1 MVSYKRKKIYTPGA
15 KAKAKNLK
23 GPLMSFKEFY
33 DSFIC
38 LNLNQYKN
46 LKVDFEINKFLIIAL
61 VGLVA
66 AIIIINYVRSSMYLT
81 VNKLI
86 RHEAIGEEN
95 AKTVGELGLNL
106 RRVKRCLA
114 SSSQLK
120 TIISRVGEEKLSYEE
135 YIAKCKSKD
144 KTLDKIDFE
153 IAKFYVIKEKTDE
166 ARELGLKSKSLVLN
180 TVLFCVLSVVAVV
193 CLIFLMPEI
202 LTLVNNIFA

>member
-1 MVSYKRKKIYTPGA
+1 
-15 KAKAKNLK
+15 
-23 GPLMSFKEFY
+23 MSFKEFY

-61 VGLVA
+61 VGLIA
-66 AIIIINYVRSSMYLT
+66 AIIIINYVRSSIYLT

-120 TIISRVGEEKLSYEE
+120 TIISRVEEEKLSYEE
-135 YIAKCKSKD
+135 YIARCKSKD

-202 LTLVNNIFA
+202 LNLVNNIFA